1 MLAAPMPNRFRP
13 VPGRSHKITIT
24 PSHTLPGTVIIHFD
38 GQGLEYTT
46 SGGNVG
52 YLLQDGCRSEELP
65 AHLALLE
72 RTHGVRLI
80 VMRQVPQ

>member
-1 MLAAPMPNRFRP
+1 MLAARLPHRP
-13 VPGRSHKITIT
+13 RPAPGQSHKVTIT
-24 PSHTLPGTVIIHFD
+24 PAARLPGSVIIHFD

-65 AHLALLE
+65 AHLTLLE

-80 VMRQVPQ
+80 VMGAQ